1 MTAEQ
6 IKKLAA
12 AGLTV
17 EQIAAVAEIMEPQGH
32 LGGLWGAM
40 KPPGARKWPESPGD
54 EYWEGKELGLPKGHL
69 VHLTR
74 PKDRI
79 ETKVQHGELTVW
91 PEKTKEDYVKAYN
104 EENRP

>member
-17 EQIAAVAEIMEPQGH
+17 EQIAAVAEIMEPREGH
-32 LGGLWGAM
+32 LGGMWGVM
-40 KPPGARKWPESPGD
+40 KPPGARGERTWP
-54 EYWEGKELGLPKGHL
+54 GKDLGLPEGHL

-74 PKDRI
+74 PEDRI
-79 ETKVQHGELTVW
+79 ETKVQHGDLTVW
-91 PEKTKEDYVKAYN
+91 PEKTKQDYVKAYN